1 MTSPILDL
9 ANAIAASP
17 FRVNPEARDKLNQ
30 IVANHSLTLEVSNTP
45 QVFAE
50 IVPSSGLIR
59 LGVHALDFI
68 WASAHAYYVLFDEYN
83 KSNERKEIF
92 FSIGEI
98 PRARQAF
105 DLYRWALEQ
114 YLSGRSSEWPLQEIR
129 PVPVPAAGTDG
140 HLANE
145 LFLVAISWIIHHEIA
160 HARLGHEAISIDP
173 LREENEADSLATRW
187 VCDELASDD
196 DLKHK
201 PALGVATAI
210 LVLMD
215 CDLRTGSLSSS
226 THPPSFERLMLCLDH
241 IGIQDSSRIWAFVLT
256 VLQIRFADIGFALSS
271 SEDSFREM
279 CISAC
284 LAIRSISNGESRA
297 Q

>member
-17 FRVNPEARDKLNQ
+17 FRVNPEARDELNK
-30 IVANHSLTLEVSNTP
+30 IVANHSLTLEVTNAP

-50 IVPSSGLIR
+50 IIPSSGLIR

-114 YLSGRSSEWPLQEIR
+114 YLSGRSSEWPTQEIR
-129 PVPVPAAGTDG
+129 PVRFPAAGTDS

-160 HARLGHEAISIDP
+160 HARLGHEAISINP
-173 LREENEADSLATRW
+173 LAEENEADRVATCW
-187 VCDELASDD
+187 VCDALTSDD
-196 DLKHK
+196 DPRHK

-215 CDLRTGSLSSS
+215 CDLKTGRLSSS
-226 THPPSFERLMLCLDH
+226 THPPSFERLMLCLDY
-241 IGIQDSSRIWAFVLT
+241 IGVPDNSRIWAFVL
-256 VLQIRFADIGFALSS
+256 VLLKIRFADIGFAFSP
-271 SEDSFREM
+271 SEGSFREM
-279 CISAC
+279 CTSAC
-284 LAIRSISNGESRA
+284 LAIRSISNGE
-297 Q
+297 QT